1 MAADP
6 KLIKAENLK
15 RVTAIDFVAKF
26 EKNIK
31 QLMTLLGLTRKYEK
45 QPGTVVKTLK
55 VEGTLESGDVAEGE
69 VIPLSHYETKEGD
82 MFEMKLLKWR
92 KGTSL
97 EAINDK
103 GHTQAVKS
111 TDNKMIKQIQSG
123 IRTKFYD
130 FISDDSVKSGVTKG
144 TGTGLQGALA
154 KAWTLMQKLWED
166 DDTSGFLYFVNTEDI
181 GDYLAKKDITTQTA
195 FGMTYI
201 QAFLG
206 TYDVVA
212 YSGVPK
218 GHVIATAKE
227 NIILY
232 YVNPKNGEIAKEFE
246 FITDETGLIGIH
258 HDVDYSNLTVT
269 STVVSGVM
277 LFAEI
282 PAGIANVTIEA
293 AESGTEG

>member
-1 MAADP
+1 MAVDP
-6 KLIKAENLK
+6 KMQKASDFA

-55 VEGTLESGDVAEGE
+55 VTGTLESGDVAEGE
-69 VIPLSHYETKEGD
+69 VIPLSKYKTEEGD
-82 MFEMKLLKWR
+82 MFEMKLNKWR
-92 KGTSL
+92 KQTTL

-103 GHTQAVKS
+103 GYQQAVQS
-111 TDNKMIKQIQSG
+111 TDNKMIKDVQSS

-130 FISDDSVKSGVTKG
+130 FIGDDTAATKG
-144 TGTGLQGALA
+144 TGKGLQGALA
-154 KAWTLMQKLWED
+154 RAWFFMQSLWED
-166 DDTSGFLYFVNTEDI
+166 NDTAGFLYFVNTEDI
-181 GDYLAKKDITTQTA
+181 ADYLADKDITTQTA

-201 QAFLG
+201 QGFLG

-212 YSGVPK
+212 YTNVPK

-232 YVNPKNGEIAKEFE
+232 FVNPKNDELVKAGFE
-246 FITDETGLIGIH
+246 FVVDETGLIGIH
-258 HDVDYSNLTVT
+258 HKIDYDNL
-269 STVVSGVM
+269 STVSTVISGVM

-282 PAGIANVTIEA
+282 PTGIANVTIEDGG
-293 AESGTEG
+293 AEG